1 MKKLFFKK
9 ARMIRGMNAS
19 YSSRYYELKG
29 EYIIL
34 KKGKNKIIIDVLKDR

>member
-19 YSSRYYELKG
+19 YSSKYYELKG